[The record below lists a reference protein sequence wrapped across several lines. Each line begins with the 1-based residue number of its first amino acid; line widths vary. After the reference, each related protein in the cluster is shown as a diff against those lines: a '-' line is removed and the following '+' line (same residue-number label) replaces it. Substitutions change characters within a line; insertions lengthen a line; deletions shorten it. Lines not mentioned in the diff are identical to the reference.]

1 MFKFSFATKAPIAC
15 LEPAD
20 GCCHGRHQHQHQQ
33 QHQPQDANTA
43 GSFPLSMANSG
54 AQVRIVSLRG
64 GAGMDRRM
72 TEMGLNIGTQ
82 IRVLQQEGSGLV
94 VMRGESRFAL
104 GGGMAHRVM
113 VMPA

>member
-1 MFKFSFATKAPIAC
+1 MFKFSFATKAPLAC
-15 LEPAD
+15 TEPTE
-20 GCCHGRHQHQHQQ
+20 GLCHGGQ
-33 QHQPQDANTA
+33 QHKQQHGSTA
-43 GSFPLSMANSG
+43 GSFPLSMADSG

-72 TEMGLNIGTQ
+72 TEMGLNIGAQ

>member
-1 MFKFSFATKAPIAC
+1 MFKFSFAADVPAADIK
-15 LEPAD
+15 PAD
-20 GCCHGRHQHQHQQ
+20 GFCHGGQHHHQHQHG
-33 QHQPQDANTA
+33 NTV
-43 GSFPLSMANSG
+43 GSFPLSMADSG

-72 TEMGLNIGTQ
+72 TEMGLNVGAQ
-82 IRVLQQEGSGLV
+82 VRVLQQEGSGLV

>member
-1 MFKFSFATKAPIAC
+1 MFKFSFAGKAPVAC
-15 LEPAD
+15 LEPTD
-20 GCCHGRHQHQHQQ
+20 VVCHLGPP
-33 QHQPQDANTA
+33 HQPHHPHGNTA
-43 GSFPLSMANSG
+43 GSFPLSMASSG

-72 TEMGLNIGTQ
+72 TEMGLNIGAQ

>member
-1 MFKFSFATKAPIAC
+1 MFKFSFATKAPVAC
-15 LEPAD
+15 IEPVDA
-20 GCCHGRHQHQHQQ
+20 CCLGIDQHQQ
-33 QHQPQDANTA
+33 PQPHGNTT

-54 AQVRIVSLRG
+54 TQVRIVSLRG

-72 TEMGLNIGTQ
+72 TEMGLNIGAQ
-82 IRVLQQEGSGLV
+82 VKVLQQEGSGLV